1 MPIPHVDKKKKSSS
15 APKKKANATQSAKKK
30 TTKKE
35 KPAEQTK
42 KKKSLETK
50 KPAKKGKK
58 KGSGAVTSKEAW
70 KGLKRKERK
79 AKIKKELGNA
89 SSRKQKRKIKKA
101 AHKGKPFYKRWISF
115 RFLWKFG
122 AVMSILGLAA
132 GVAGGF
138 WLYNWVSAD
147 LASIEDIE
155 NRAIAKTT
163 KIYASDGETLL
174 YEVGDNQ
181 RIDTTL
187 DKIDDDIEHAVLSIE
202 DKRFYEHGA
211 VDYYGISRAAFNN
224 VANRDATGEGA
235 STLTQQFAKNVA
247 LSNEQTY
254 ERKLKEVVLAVRL
267 EQKYSKDEILEY
279 YLNDIYFGANI
290 QGVEAAAQE
299 YFDKS
304 AEEVSIAEAA
314 TLAALPQNPVY
325 MLSNP
330 DALEYR
336 KNNALDI
343 MLEEGYISEKEAE
356 TAKAE
361 KVKVVEE
368 VEDTISDHAP
378 HFANYVNSI
387 LEAQFGQNTVR
398 RGGLNVVT
406 TIDLD
411 YQKTAQSVIEE
422 GMANVESYGGSNASL
437 VHIDPKTGF
446 IKAMVGSRD
455 FYDTANDGQV
465 NVATSLQQPGSSLKP
480 FAYMLA
486 FSKGFTPETKV
497 WDVETDFLSVAA
509 DGSVSGGPYRPRNYS
524 LGQAGPVTM
533 RSALATSLNIPAVK
547 ALYLGGM
554 PDFLDMVERFGYS
567 SFDPERVGLSIIL
580 GGAEV
585 TLVEHT
591 NAYAT
596 LAADGMNRE
605 AVSIQKITDQNGEVV
620 YEWKDEPERAM
631 KAEHVRT
638 LTNVLSDIGARG
650 GSFFPLTLSDYR
662 PFAAKTGTTDEYRDA
677 WTMGYTPS
685 AAAGIWAGNND
696 NTPMANGA
704 AGLYV
709 AAPMLTD
716 YFERIT
722 AGTEAEDFVPA
733 EYSAANSVLGG
744 NIFSGAK
751 DIRVDRVTGLRIPD
765 DCPAYPEEFI
775 ETKEERVGHSI
786 LYYLDKAN
794 PTVLSNIINP
804 GYDPMFDAWE
814 KAIGNRTEGEFSTGG
829 EQGEEDSGAIP
840 DEFMPCDARDEAS
853 EPSVEL
859 ALSSTNYTQDNFRF
873 FANVTAIGSTT
884 VQFFIDGNLVDQQSF
899 DLGDQQTTVPTEA
912 GYSAATLTAGNHTA
926 SVIVTDAAGRS
937 AQTSVGITFDG
948 GDEAESGG
956 EPDTDEAIDDESI
969 IQQINDSEGGD
980 DGTDPQAILDQIG
993 E

>member
-1 MPIPHVDKKKKSSS
+1 MPIPHIENKKKTASASSKKQAAA
-15 APKKKANATQSAKKK
+15 APEKKLKKDVSSTSVVKDERKRTKKETPSRKKKASGGAATN
-30 TTKKE
+30 KE
-35 KPAEQTK
+35 
-42 KKKSLETK
+42 S
-50 KPAKKGKK
+50 
-58 KGSGAVTSKEAW
+58 W

-79 AKIKKELGNA
+79 AKLKKELGNA
-89 SSRKQKRKIKKA
+89 GSRKQKRKIKKA
-101 AHKGKPFYKRWISF
+101 AYKGKPFYKRWISF
-115 RFLWKFG
+115 RFLWRFG
-122 AVMSILGLAA
+122 AVMSFL
-132 GVAGGF
+132 GVAALVGGGF

-147 LASIEDIE
+147 LASIDDIE

-163 KIYASDGETLL
+163 KIYASDGTTLL

-187 DKIDDDIEHAVLSIE
+187 DKIDADIKNAVVAIE
-202 DKRFYEHGA
+202 DKRFYDHGA
-211 VDYYGISRAAFNN
+211 VDYYGIARAAMAN
-224 VANRDATGEGA
+224 VTNRDATGQGA

-247 LSNEQTY
+247 LSNERTV
-254 ERKLKEVVLAVRL
+254 ERKLKEVVLSVRL
-267 EQKYSKDEILEY
+267 EQKYSKDDILEY

-336 KNNALDI
+336 KNQTLDI
-343 MLEEGYISEKEAE
+343 MVSEGYITDKEAE
-356 TAKAE
+356 SAKAE
-361 KVKVVEE
+361 TVKVVEE
-368 VEDTISDHAP
+368 VEDTISDDAP
-378 HFANYVNSI
+378 HFANYVSSI
-387 LEAQFGQNTVR
+387 LEAQFGQNMVR
-398 RGGLNVVT
+398 RGGLNVIT

-411 YQKTAQSVIEE
+411 YQKIAQDVITE
-422 GMANVESYGGSNASL
+422 GMPNVESYGGSNASL

-486 FSKGFTPETKV
+486 FSKGFTPETRV

-509 DGSVSGGPYRPRNYS
+509 DGSVSGGSYRPRNYS

-554 PDFLDMVERFGYS
+554 PDFLDMMERFGYT
-567 SFDPERVGLSIIL
+567 SFDPDRVGLSIIL

-585 TLVEHT
+585 TLLEHT

-596 LAADGMNRE
+596 LAADGMHRE
-605 AVSIQKITDQNGEVV
+605 PVSIQKITDSKGEVI
-620 YEWKDEPERAM
+620 YEWKDEPTRAM
-631 KAEHVRT
+631 EAEHVRT

-696 NTPMANGA
+696 NSPMAQGA

-709 AAPMLTD
+709 AAPLLTD

-722 AGTEAEDFVPA
+722 AGTEAEDFIPA
-733 EYSAANSVLGG
+733 EYVAANAILGG
-744 NIFSGAK
+744 NVFSGEK
-751 DIRVDRVTGLRIPD
+751 EVRVDRVSGLRIPD
-765 DCPAYPEEFI
+765 DCPSYPEEFI
-775 ETKEERVGHSI
+775 ETKSERSGHSI

-804 GYDPMFDAWE
+804 GNDPMFENWE
-814 KAIGNRTEGEFSTGG
+814 KAIGGRSEGEFATEGEQDG
-829 EQGEEDSGAIP
+829 EDTGAIP
-840 DEFMPCDARDEAS
+840 DEYMPCDARDES
-853 EPSVEL
+853 SQPGVEL
-859 ALSSTNYTQDNFRF
+859 ALSSREYTQEDFRF

-884 VQFFIDGNLVDQQSF
+884 VQFFIDGNLVDEQSYN
-899 DLGDQQTTVPTEA
+899 LGEEQRTVPTEA
-912 GYSAATLTAGNHTA
+912 NYSGASLTAGSHTA
-926 SVIVTDAAGRS
+926 SVIVTDAAGRT
-937 AQTSVGITFDG
+937 AQQSVSIDFAG
-948 GDEAESGG
+948 GDEAVSGG
-956 EPDTDEAIDDESI
+956 SSSVNTDGKIDEQSI
-969 IQQINDSEGGD
+969 IDQINSNEKG
-980 DGTDPQAILDQIG
+980 A